1 MESIITKNYSFKEK
15 QLTLFSKKKNI
26 DTIDSYHTKFPEMS
40 KCRISS
46 NKNTKNGQ
54 NKEHD
59 NKTLQ
64 ISSISRSLKN
74 VALSS
79 KLYGNYVDFYSNL
92 SQGHSLTT
100 SPTNKCFLFKKK
112 NYLSIKVQPFNF
124 WNKEKTPF
132 NTDINNSLFLSF
144 LNETKS
150 KIKFLPRKPHRFI
163 NYKNELKL
171 DKYKTND
178 TNDSFDVKE
187 EFGELW
193 EKNLFESRLLR
204 KLGLKNID
212 MENCFEEKQNN
223 LNFLYE
229 YLKKEDELKDFFNEN
244 NFHRNI
250 SFNERTAIKKENMEF
265 NLDIYS
271 VCFKFFSLDDN
282 NTINKK
288 SQKLYFP
295 FTLMPLFYLLD
306 FTSFKV
312 LLSEII
318 IFNKTKSCFEY
329 IKENLLINIL
339 IKYINYISNS
349 LKNKNGYI
357 NNITYNKKETVYPL
371 IFDWIVTASSLNED
385 DEENTNIKSNSRNN
399 YRCFKL
405 KIVLPKIKF
414 VVDNLNIKINKLL
427 NKHIISNLLKNK
439 FKKWELYI
447 FFDLFTTKRFKIIT
461 NLIMLN
467 KYYEIG
473 LKKIK
478 LNKNYKV
485 QNKDYEF
492 FLTYIE
498 DNYSQYYTF
507 IPFIILIVFGK
518 KNKKFQKIN
527 LNMKESINLVKF
539 GKKWGMIN
547 TLFKCMFFDKTKD
560 KIFFKFELLED
571 NDNELYK
578 AITERNNQNNN
589 YLKTENLNDKI
600 NSNDIN
606 DIINEKEKNKIP
618 IKYKDKMY
626 EILLLDFTL
635 QKIIITPKDSENKY
649 YTIPQ
654 NILNGIFTKKD
665 VNKIFNTSY
674 TDISLVA
681 KYIGENCNL
690 ILTAKESD
698 NIAAEK
704 KMIEEADIENE
715 KSANEMNN
723 SEESE
728 NQENKI
734 SIEQNSLNVLQNFEI
749 IQRNNTAKI
758 EVKKEIKKEI
768 KIESGKSIKNYE
780 KKYSSKYVFPK
791 GLYLGRSEKKR
802 VSIANKN
809 ELNQNRLENMN
820 RYFIKRR
827 TVNLKN
833 YN

>member
-1 MESIITKNYSFKEK
+1 MKSKIIKQFSLKKNPYLLFSNEKNLHTLRNSFFNIPKSSTYRNTYNKNDRKLTTYNRPNSALLPVSKSLKSITLSSQIYSNYIGYYSNLTQIHSFKNPRFDQYPLRKNKDFLAIKFRPSTARE
-15 QLTLFSKKKNI
+15 SNNKKL
-26 DTIDSYHTKFPEMS
+26 SLL
-40 KCRISS
+40 
-46 NKNTKNGQ
+46 
-54 NKEHD
+54 D
-59 NKTLQ
+59 NKTNSEIKNNIKEDKTAKKPVEKKLLNFKYNV
-64 ISSISRSLKN
+64 IKSRN
-74 VALSS
+74 D
-79 KLYGNYVDFYSNL
+79 KL
-92 SQGHSLTT
+92 
-100 SPTNKCFLFKKK
+100 
-112 NYLSIKVQPFNF
+112 
-124 WNKEKTPF
+124 
-132 NTDINNSLFLSF
+132 NTYNS
-144 LNETKS
+144 
-150 KIKFLPRKPHRFI
+150 
-163 NYKNELKL
+163 
-171 DKYKTND
+171 YKTGKD
-178 TNDSFDVKE
+178 
-187 EFGELW
+187 FGELCDI
-193 EKNLFESRLLR
+193 NLFESKFL
-204 KLGLKNID
+204 KQIGLKKVD
-212 MENCFEEKQNN
+212 MNNLFEEKQK
-223 LNFLYE
+223 NFNFFFE
-229 YLKKEDELKDFFNEN
+229 YIQRFDHLKNIFKEDNY
-244 NFHRNI
+244 HRNTKF
-250 SFNERTAIKKENMEF
+250 SGKTSIKKENMEF
-265 NLDIYS
+265 KLDIYS
-271 VCFKFFSLDDN
+271 LCFKFFSLGN
-282 NTINKK
+282 NKEK
-288 SQKLYFP
+288 ESQRLYFP
-295 FTLMPLFYLLD
+295 FILMPLFYLLD

-492 FLTYIE
+492 FLTHIE
-498 DNYSQYYTF
+498 DNYSKYYTF

-698 NIAAEK
+698 NIAEEK

>member
-1 MESIITKNYSFKEK
+1 MKSKIIKQFSLRKNPYLLFSNEKNLHTLRNSFFNIPKSSTYRNTYNKNDRKLTTYNRPNSALLPVSKSLKSITLSSQIYSNYIGYYSNLTQIHSFKNPRFDQYPLRK
-15 QLTLFSKKKNI
+15 NKDFLAIKFRPSTARGSNNKKL
-26 DTIDSYHTKFPEMS
+26 SLL
-40 KCRISS
+40 
-46 NKNTKNGQ
+46 
-54 NKEHD
+54 D
-59 NKTLQ
+59 NKTNSEIKNNIKEDKTAKKPVEKKLLNFKYNV
-64 ISSISRSLKN
+64 IKSRN
-74 VALSS
+74 D
-79 KLYGNYVDFYSNL
+79 KL
-92 SQGHSLTT
+92 
-100 SPTNKCFLFKKK
+100 
-112 NYLSIKVQPFNF
+112 
-124 WNKEKTPF
+124 
-132 NTDINNSLFLSF
+132 NTYNS
-144 LNETKS
+144 
-150 KIKFLPRKPHRFI
+150 
-163 NYKNELKL
+163 
-171 DKYKTND
+171 YKTGKD
-178 TNDSFDVKE
+178 
-187 EFGELW
+187 FGELCDI
-193 EKNLFESRLLR
+193 NLFESKFL
-204 KLGLKNID
+204 KQIGLKKVD
-212 MENCFEEKQNN
+212 MNNLFEEKQK
-223 LNFLYE
+223 NFNFFFE
-229 YLKKEDELKDFFNEN
+229 YIQRFDHFKNIFKEGNY
-244 NFHRNI
+244 HRNTKF
-250 SFNERTAIKKENMEF
+250 SGKTSIKKENMEF
-265 NLDIYS
+265 KLDIYS
-271 VCFKFFSLDDN
+271 LCLKFFSLGN
-282 NTINKK
+282 NKEK
-288 SQKLYFP
+288 ESQRLYFP
-295 FTLMPLFYLLD
+295 FILMPLFYLLD

-414 VVDNLNIKINKLL
+414 VVDNLNIKINKFL

-492 FLTYIE
+492 FLTHIE
-498 DNYSQYYTF
+498 DNYSKYYTF

-698 NIAAEK
+698 NIAEEK

-758 EVKKEIKKEI
+758 EVKKEI

>member
-1 MESIITKNYSFKEK
+1 MKSKIIKQFSLKKNPYLLFLNEKNLHTLRNSFFNIPKSSTYRNTYNKNDRKLTTYNRPNSALLPVSKSLKSITLSSQIYSNYIGYYSNLTQIHSFKNPRFDQYPLRKNKDFLAIKFRPSTARE
-15 QLTLFSKKKNI
+15 SNNKKL
-26 DTIDSYHTKFPEMS
+26 SLL
-40 KCRISS
+40 
-46 NKNTKNGQ
+46 
-54 NKEHD
+54 D
-59 NKTLQ
+59 NKTNSEIKNNIKEDKTAKKPVEKKLLNFKYNV
-64 ISSISRSLKN
+64 IKSRN
-74 VALSS
+74 D
-79 KLYGNYVDFYSNL
+79 KL
-92 SQGHSLTT
+92 
-100 SPTNKCFLFKKK
+100 
-112 NYLSIKVQPFNF
+112 
-124 WNKEKTPF
+124 
-132 NTDINNSLFLSF
+132 NTYNS
-144 LNETKS
+144 
-150 KIKFLPRKPHRFI
+150 
-163 NYKNELKL
+163 
-171 DKYKTND
+171 YKTGKD
-178 TNDSFDVKE
+178 
-187 EFGELW
+187 FGELCDI
-193 EKNLFESRLLR
+193 NLFESKFL
-204 KLGLKNID
+204 KQIGLKKVD
-212 MENCFEEKQNN
+212 MNNLFEEKQK
-223 LNFLYE
+223 NFNFFFE
-229 YLKKEDELKDFFNEN
+229 YIQRFDHLKNIFKEDNY
-244 NFHRNI
+244 HRNTKF
-250 SFNERTAIKKENMEF
+250 SGKTSIKKENMEF
-265 NLDIYS
+265 KLDIYS
-271 VCFKFFSLDDN
+271 LCLKFFSLGN
-282 NTINKK
+282 NKEK
-288 SQKLYFP
+288 ESQRLYFP
-295 FTLMPLFYLLD
+295 FILMPLFYLLD

-492 FLTYIE
+492 FLTHIE
-498 DNYSQYYTF
+498 DNYSKYYTF

>member
-1 MESIITKNYSFKEK
+1 MKSKIIKQFSLRKNPYLLFSNEKNLHTLRNSFFNIPKSSTYRNTYNKNDRKLTTYNRPNSALLPVSKSLKSITLSSQIYSNYIGYYSNLTQIHSFKNPRFDQYPLRKNKDFLAIKFRPSTARE
-15 QLTLFSKKKNI
+15 SNNKKL
-26 DTIDSYHTKFPEMS
+26 SLL
-40 KCRISS
+40 
-46 NKNTKNGQ
+46 
-54 NKEHD
+54 D
-59 NKTLQ
+59 NKTNSEIKNNIKEDKTAKKPVEKKLLNFKYNV
-64 ISSISRSLKN
+64 IKSRN
-74 VALSS
+74 D
-79 KLYGNYVDFYSNL
+79 KL
-92 SQGHSLTT
+92 
-100 SPTNKCFLFKKK
+100 
-112 NYLSIKVQPFNF
+112 
-124 WNKEKTPF
+124 
-132 NTDINNSLFLSF
+132 NTYNS
-144 LNETKS
+144 
-150 KIKFLPRKPHRFI
+150 
-163 NYKNELKL
+163 
-171 DKYKTND
+171 YKTGKD
-178 TNDSFDVKE
+178 
-187 EFGELW
+187 FGELCDI
-193 EKNLFESRLLR
+193 NLFESKFL
-204 KLGLKNID
+204 KQIGLKKVD
-212 MENCFEEKQNN
+212 MNNLFEEKQK
-223 LNFLYE
+223 NFNFFFE
-229 YLKKEDELKDFFNEN
+229 YIQRFDHLKNIFKEDNY
-244 NFHRNI
+244 HRNTKF
-250 SFNERTAIKKENMEF
+250 SGKTSIKKENMEF
-265 NLDIYS
+265 KLDIYS
-271 VCFKFFSLDDN
+271 LCLKFFSLGN
-282 NTINKK
+282 NKEK
-288 SQKLYFP
+288 ESQRLYFP
-295 FTLMPLFYLLD
+295 FILMPLFYLLD

-414 VVDNLNIKINKLL
+414 VVDNLNIKINKFL
-427 NKHIISNLLKNK
+427 NKHIIANLLKNK

-492 FLTYIE
+492 FLTHIE
-498 DNYSQYYTF
+498 DNYSKYYTF

-606 DIINEKEKNKIP
+606 VIINEKEKNKIP

>member
-1 MESIITKNYSFKEK
+1 MKSKIIKQFSLKKNPYLLFSNEKNLHTLRNSFFNIPKSSTYRNTYNKNDRKLTTYNRPNSALLPVSKSLKSITLSSQIYSNYIGYYSNLTQIHSFKNPRFDQYPLRKNKDFLAIKFRPSTARE
-15 QLTLFSKKKNI
+15 SNNKKL
-26 DTIDSYHTKFPEMS
+26 SLL
-40 KCRISS
+40 
-46 NKNTKNGQ
+46 
-54 NKEHD
+54 D
-59 NKTLQ
+59 NKTNSEIKNNIKEDKTTKKPVEKKLLNFKYNV
-64 ISSISRSLKN
+64 IKSRN
-74 VALSS
+74 D
-79 KLYGNYVDFYSNL
+79 KL
-92 SQGHSLTT
+92 
-100 SPTNKCFLFKKK
+100 
-112 NYLSIKVQPFNF
+112 
-124 WNKEKTPF
+124 
-132 NTDINNSLFLSF
+132 NTYNS
-144 LNETKS
+144 
-150 KIKFLPRKPHRFI
+150 
-163 NYKNELKL
+163 
-171 DKYKTND
+171 YKTGKD
-178 TNDSFDVKE
+178 
-187 EFGELW
+187 FGELCDI
-193 EKNLFESRLLR
+193 NLFESKFL
-204 KLGLKNID
+204 KQIGLKKVD
-212 MENCFEEKQNN
+212 MNNLFEEKQK
-223 LNFLYE
+223 NFNFFFE
-229 YLKKEDELKDFFNEN
+229 YIQRFDHLKNIFKEDNY
-244 NFHRNI
+244 HRNTKF
-250 SFNERTAIKKENMEF
+250 SGKTSIKKENMEF
-265 NLDIYS
+265 KLDIYS
-271 VCFKFFSLDDN
+271 LCLKFFSLGN
-282 NTINKK
+282 NKEK
-288 SQKLYFP
+288 ESQRLYFP
-295 FTLMPLFYLLD
+295 FILMPLFYLLD

-492 FLTYIE
+492 FLTHIE
-498 DNYSQYYTF
+498 DNYSKYYTF

-606 DIINEKEKNKIP
+606 VIINEKEKNKIP

-698 NIAAEK
+698 NIAEEK

-758 EVKKEIKKEI
+758 EVKKEI

>member
-1 MESIITKNYSFKEK
+1 MKSKIIKQFSLKKNPYLLFSNEKNLHTLRNSFFNIPKSSTYRNTYNKNDHKLTTYNRPNSALLPVSKSLKSITLSSQIYSNYIGYYSNLTQIHSFKNPRFDQYPLRKNKDFLAIKFRPSTARE
-15 QLTLFSKKKNI
+15 SNNKKL
-26 DTIDSYHTKFPEMS
+26 SLL
-40 KCRISS
+40 
-46 NKNTKNGQ
+46 
-54 NKEHD
+54 D
-59 NKTLQ
+59 NKTNSEIKNNIKEDKTAKKPVEKKLLNFKYNV
-64 ISSISRSLKN
+64 IKSRN
-74 VALSS
+74 D
-79 KLYGNYVDFYSNL
+79 KL
-92 SQGHSLTT
+92 
-100 SPTNKCFLFKKK
+100 
-112 NYLSIKVQPFNF
+112 
-124 WNKEKTPF
+124 
-132 NTDINNSLFLSF
+132 NTYNS
-144 LNETKS
+144 
-150 KIKFLPRKPHRFI
+150 
-163 NYKNELKL
+163 
-171 DKYKTND
+171 YKTGKD
-178 TNDSFDVKE
+178 
-187 EFGELW
+187 FGELCDI
-193 EKNLFESRLLR
+193 NLFESKFL
-204 KLGLKNID
+204 KQIGLKKVD
-212 MENCFEEKQNN
+212 MNNLFEEKQK
-223 LNFLYE
+223 NFNFFFE
-229 YLKKEDELKDFFNEN
+229 YIQRFDHLKNIFKEDNY
-244 NFHRNI
+244 HRNTKF
-250 SFNERTAIKKENMEF
+250 SGKTSIKKENMEF
-265 NLDIYS
+265 KLDIYS
-271 VCFKFFSLDDN
+271 LCFKFFSLGN
-282 NTINKK
+282 NKEK
-288 SQKLYFP
+288 ESQRLYFP
-295 FTLMPLFYLLD
+295 FILMPLFYLLD

-414 VVDNLNIKINKLL
+414 VVDNLNIKINKFL

-492 FLTYIE
+492 FLTHIE
-498 DNYSQYYTF
+498 DNYSKYYTF

-698 NIAAEK
+698 NIAEEK

-758 EVKKEIKKEI
+758 EVKKEI

>member
-1 MESIITKNYSFKEK
+1 MKSKIIKQFSLKKNPYLLFSNEKNLHTLRNSFFNIPKSSTYRNTYNKNDRKLTTYNRPNSALLPVSKSLKSITLSSQIYSNYIGYYSNLTQIHSFKNPRFDQYPLRKNKDFLAIKFRPSTARE
-15 QLTLFSKKKNI
+15 SNNKKL
-26 DTIDSYHTKFPEMS
+26 SLL
-40 KCRISS
+40 
-46 NKNTKNGQ
+46 
-54 NKEHD
+54 D
-59 NKTLQ
+59 NKTNSEIKNNIKEDKTAKKPVEKKLLNFKYNV
-64 ISSISRSLKN
+64 IKSRN
-74 VALSS
+74 D
-79 KLYGNYVDFYSNL
+79 KL
-92 SQGHSLTT
+92 
-100 SPTNKCFLFKKK
+100 
-112 NYLSIKVQPFNF
+112 
-124 WNKEKTPF
+124 
-132 NTDINNSLFLSF
+132 NTYNS
-144 LNETKS
+144 
-150 KIKFLPRKPHRFI
+150 
-163 NYKNELKL
+163 
-171 DKYKTND
+171 YKTGKD
-178 TNDSFDVKE
+178 
-187 EFGELW
+187 FGELCDI
-193 EKNLFESRLLR
+193 NLFESKFL
-204 KLGLKNID
+204 KQIGLKKVD
-212 MENCFEEKQNN
+212 MNNLFEEKQK
-223 LNFLYE
+223 NFNFFFE
-229 YLKKEDELKDFFNEN
+229 YIQRFDHLKNIFKEDNY
-244 NFHRNI
+244 HRNTKF
-250 SFNERTAIKKENMEF
+250 SGKTSIKKENMEF
-265 NLDIYS
+265 KLDIYS
-271 VCFKFFSLDDN
+271 LCLKFFSLGN
-282 NTINKK
+282 NKEK
-288 SQKLYFP
+288 ESQRLYFP
-295 FTLMPLFYLLD
+295 FILMPLFYLLD

-427 NKHIISNLLKNK
+427 NKHIIANLLKNK

-492 FLTYIE
+492 FLTHIE
-498 DNYSQYYTF
+498 DNYSKYYTF

-698 NIAAEK
+698 NIAEEK

>member
-1 MESIITKNYSFKEK
+1 MKSKIIKQFSLKKNPYLLFSNEKNLHTLRNSFFNIPKSSTYRNTYNKNDRKLTTYNRPNSALLPVSKSLKSITLSSQIYSNYIGYYSNLTQIHSFKNPRFDQYPLRKNKDFLAIKFRPSTARE
-15 QLTLFSKKKNI
+15 SNNKKL
-26 DTIDSYHTKFPEMS
+26 SLL
-40 KCRISS
+40 
-46 NKNTKNGQ
+46 
-54 NKEHD
+54 D
-59 NKTLQ
+59 NKTNSEIKNNIKEDKTAKKPVEKKLLNFKYNV
-64 ISSISRSLKN
+64 IKSRN
-74 VALSS
+74 D
-79 KLYGNYVDFYSNL
+79 KL
-92 SQGHSLTT
+92 
-100 SPTNKCFLFKKK
+100 
-112 NYLSIKVQPFNF
+112 
-124 WNKEKTPF
+124 
-132 NTDINNSLFLSF
+132 NTYNS
-144 LNETKS
+144 
-150 KIKFLPRKPHRFI
+150 
-163 NYKNELKL
+163 
-171 DKYKTND
+171 YKTGKD
-178 TNDSFDVKE
+178 
-187 EFGELW
+187 FGELCDI
-193 EKNLFESRLLR
+193 NLFESKFL
-204 KLGLKNID
+204 KQIGLKKVD
-212 MENCFEEKQNN
+212 MNNLFEEKQK
-223 LNFLYE
+223 NFNFFFE
-229 YLKKEDELKDFFNEN
+229 YIQRFDHLKNIFKEDNY
-244 NFHRNI
+244 HRNTKF
-250 SFNERTAIKKENMEF
+250 SGKTSIKKENMEF
-265 NLDIYS
+265 KLDIYS
-271 VCFKFFSLDDN
+271 LCFKFFSLGN
-282 NTINKK
+282 NKEK
-288 SQKLYFP
+288 ESQRLYFP
-295 FTLMPLFYLLD
+295 FILMPLFYLLD

-318 IFNKTKSCFEY
+318 IFNKSKSCFEY

-399 YRCFKL
+399 YRCYKL

-414 VVDNLNIKINKLL
+414 VVDNLNIKINKFL

-492 FLTYIE
+492 FLTHIE
-498 DNYSQYYTF
+498 DNYSKYYTF

-606 DIINEKEKNKIP
+606 VIINEKEKNKIP

-734 SIEQNSLNVLQNFEI
+734 SIEQNSLKVLQNFEI

>member
-1 MESIITKNYSFKEK
+1 MKSKIIKQFSLKKNPYLLFSNEKNLHTLRNSFFNIPKSSTYRNTYNKNDRKLTTYNRPNSALLPVSKSLKSITLSSQIYSNYIGYYSNLTQIHSFKNPRFDQYPLRKNKDFLAIKFRPSTARE
-15 QLTLFSKKKNI
+15 SNNKKL
-26 DTIDSYHTKFPEMS
+26 SLL
-40 KCRISS
+40 
-46 NKNTKNGQ
+46 
-54 NKEHD
+54 D
-59 NKTLQ
+59 NKTNSEIKNNIKEDKTAKKPVEKKLLNFKYNV
-64 ISSISRSLKN
+64 IKSRN
-74 VALSS
+74 D
-79 KLYGNYVDFYSNL
+79 KL
-92 SQGHSLTT
+92 
-100 SPTNKCFLFKKK
+100 
-112 NYLSIKVQPFNF
+112 
-124 WNKEKTPF
+124 
-132 NTDINNSLFLSF
+132 NTYNS
-144 LNETKS
+144 
-150 KIKFLPRKPHRFI
+150 
-163 NYKNELKL
+163 
-171 DKYKTND
+171 YKTGKD
-178 TNDSFDVKE
+178 
-187 EFGELW
+187 FGELCDI
-193 EKNLFESRLLR
+193 NLFESKFL
-204 KLGLKNID
+204 KQIGLKKVD
-212 MENCFEEKQNN
+212 MNNLFEEKQK
-223 LNFLYE
+223 NFNFFFE
-229 YLKKEDELKDFFNEN
+229 YIQRFDHLKNIFKEDNY
-244 NFHRNI
+244 HRNTKF
-250 SFNERTAIKKENMEF
+250 SGKTSIKKENMEF
-265 NLDIYS
+265 KLDIYS
-271 VCFKFFSLDDN
+271 LCLKFFSLGN
-282 NTINKK
+282 NKEK
-288 SQKLYFP
+288 ESQRLYFP
-295 FTLMPLFYLLD
+295 FILMPLFYLLD

-414 VVDNLNIKINKLL
+414 VVDNLNIKINKFL

-492 FLTYIE
+492 FLTRIE
-498 DNYSQYYTF
+498 DNYSKYYTF

>member
-1 MESIITKNYSFKEK
+1 MKSKIIKQFSLKKNPYLLFSNEKNLHTLRNSFFNIPKSSTYRNTYNKNDRKLTTYNRPNSALLPVSKSLKSITLSSQIYSNYIGYYSNLTQIHSFKNPRFDQYPLRKNKDFLAIKFRPSTARE
-15 QLTLFSKKKNI
+15 SNNKKL
-26 DTIDSYHTKFPEMS
+26 SLL
-40 KCRISS
+40 
-46 NKNTKNGQ
+46 
-54 NKEHD
+54 D
-59 NKTLQ
+59 NKTNSEIKNNIKEDKTAKKPVEKKPLNFKYNV
-64 ISSISRSLKN
+64 IKSRNARLKT
-74 VALSS
+74 
-79 KLYGNYVDFYSNL
+79 Y
-92 SQGHSLTT
+92 
-100 SPTNKCFLFKKK
+100 
-112 NYLSIKVQPFNF
+112 
-124 WNKEKTPF
+124 
-132 NTDINNSLFLSF
+132 NS
-144 LNETKS
+144 
-150 KIKFLPRKPHRFI
+150 
-163 NYKNELKL
+163 
-171 DKYKTND
+171 YKTGKD
-178 TNDSFDVKE
+178 
-187 EFGELW
+187 FGELCDI
-193 EKNLFESRLLR
+193 NLFESKFL
-204 KLGLKNID
+204 KKIGLKKVD
-212 MENCFEEKQNN
+212 MNNLFEEKQK
-223 LNFLYE
+223 NFNFFFE
-229 YLKKEDELKDFFNEN
+229 YIQRFDHLKNIFKEDNY
-244 NFHRNI
+244 HRNTKF
-250 SFNERTAIKKENMEF
+250 SGKTSIKKENMEF
-265 NLDIYS
+265 KLDIYS
-271 VCFKFFSLDDN
+271 LCLKFFSLGN
-282 NTINKK
+282 NKEK
-288 SQKLYFP
+288 ESQRLYFP
-295 FTLMPLFYLLD
+295 FILMPLFYLLD

-414 VVDNLNIKINKLL
+414 VVDNLNIKINKFL

-492 FLTYIE
+492 FLTHIE
-498 DNYSQYYTF
+498 DNYSKYYTF

-698 NIAAEK
+698 NIAEEK

>member
-1 MESIITKNYSFKEK
+1 
-15 QLTLFSKKKNI
+15 
-26 DTIDSYHTKFPEMS
+26 
-40 KCRISS
+40 
-46 NKNTKNGQ
+46 
-54 NKEHD
+54 
-59 NKTLQ
+59 
-64 ISSISRSLKN
+64 
-74 VALSS
+74 
-79 KLYGNYVDFYSNL
+79 
-92 SQGHSLTT
+92 
-100 SPTNKCFLFKKK
+100 
-112 NYLSIKVQPFNF
+112 
-124 WNKEKTPF
+124 
-132 NTDINNSLFLSF
+132 
-144 LNETKS
+144 
-150 KIKFLPRKPHRFI
+150 
-163 NYKNELKL
+163 
-171 DKYKTND
+171 
-178 TNDSFDVKE
+178 
-187 EFGELW
+187 
-193 EKNLFESRLLR
+193 
-204 KLGLKNID
+204 
-212 MENCFEEKQNN
+212 
-223 LNFLYE
+223 
-229 YLKKEDELKDFFNEN
+229 
-244 NFHRNI
+244 
-250 SFNERTAIKKENMEF
+250 
-265 NLDIYS
+265 
-271 VCFKFFSLDDN
+271 
-282 NTINKK
+282 
-288 SQKLYFP
+288 
-295 FTLMPLFYLLD
+295 
-306 FTSFKV
+306 
-312 LLSEII
+312 
-318 IFNKTKSCFEY
+318 
-329 IKENLLINIL
+329 
-339 IKYINYISNS
+339 
-349 LKNKNGYI
+349 
-357 NNITYNKKETVYPL
+357 
-371 IFDWIVTASSLNED
+371 
-385 DEENTNIKSNSRNN
+385 
-399 YRCFKL
+399 
-405 KIVLPKIKF
+405 
-414 VVDNLNIKINKLL
+414 
-427 NKHIISNLLKNK
+427 
-439 FKKWELYI
+439 
-447 FFDLFTTKRFKIIT
+447 
-461 NLIMLN
+461 MLN

-498 DNYSQYYTF
+498 DNYSKYYTF

-698 NIAAEK
+698 NIAEEK

-734 SIEQNSLNVLQNFEI
+734 SIEQNSLKVLQNFEI

>member
-1 MESIITKNYSFKEK
+1 MKSKIIKQFSLKKNPYLLFSNEKNLHTLRNSFFNIPKSSTYRNTYNKNDRKLTTYNRPNSALLSVSKSLKSITLSSQIYSNYIGYYSNLTQIHSFKNPRFDQYPLRKNKDFLAIKFRPSTARE
-15 QLTLFSKKKNI
+15 SNNKKL
-26 DTIDSYHTKFPEMS
+26 SLL
-40 KCRISS
+40 
-46 NKNTKNGQ
+46 
-54 NKEHD
+54 D
-59 NKTLQ
+59 NKTNSEIKNNIKEDKTAKKPVEKKLLNFKYNV
-64 ISSISRSLKN
+64 IKSRNDRL
-74 VALSS
+74 
-79 KLYGNYVDFYSNL
+79 
-92 SQGHSLTT
+92 
-100 SPTNKCFLFKKK
+100 
-112 NYLSIKVQPFNF
+112 
-124 WNKEKTPF
+124 
-132 NTDINNSLFLSF
+132 NTYNS
-144 LNETKS
+144 
-150 KIKFLPRKPHRFI
+150 
-163 NYKNELKL
+163 
-171 DKYKTND
+171 YKTGKD
-178 TNDSFDVKE
+178 
-187 EFGELW
+187 FGELCDI
-193 EKNLFESRLLR
+193 NLFESKFL
-204 KLGLKNID
+204 KKIGLKKVD
-212 MENCFEEKQNN
+212 MNNLFEEKQK
-223 LNFLYE
+223 NFNFFFEYIQRFE
-229 YLKKEDELKDFFNEN
+229 YLKNIFKEDNY
-244 NFHRNI
+244 HRNTKF
-250 SFNERTAIKKENMEF
+250 SGKTSIKKENMEF
-265 NLDIYS
+265 KLDIYS
-271 VCFKFFSLDDN
+271 LCLKFFSLGN
-282 NTINKK
+282 NKEK
-288 SQKLYFP
+288 ESQRLYFR
-295 FTLMPLFYLLD
+295 FILMPLFYLLD

-385 DEENTNIKSNSRNN
+385 EEENTNIKSNSRDN

-414 VVDNLNIKINKLL
+414 VVDNLNIKINKFL

-492 FLTYIE
+492 FLTHIE
-498 DNYSQYYTF
+498 DNYSKYYTF

-635 QKIIITPKDSENKY
+635 QKIIITPKDSESKY

-698 NIAAEK
+698 NIAEEK

>member
-1 MESIITKNYSFKEK
+1 MKSKIIKQFSLRKNPYLLFSNEKNLHTLRNSFFNIPKSSTYRNTYNKNDRKLTTYNRPNSALLPVSKSLKSITLSSQIYSNYIGYYSNLTQIHSFKNPRFDQYPLRKNKDFLAIKFRPSTARE
-15 QLTLFSKKKNI
+15 SNNKKL
-26 DTIDSYHTKFPEMS
+26 SLL
-40 KCRISS
+40 
-46 NKNTKNGQ
+46 
-54 NKEHD
+54 D
-59 NKTLQ
+59 NKTNSEIKNNIKEDKTAKKPVEKKLLNFKYNV
-64 ISSISRSLKN
+64 IKSRNDRLKT
-74 VALSS
+74 
-79 KLYGNYVDFYSNL
+79 Y
-92 SQGHSLTT
+92 
-100 SPTNKCFLFKKK
+100 
-112 NYLSIKVQPFNF
+112 
-124 WNKEKTPF
+124 
-132 NTDINNSLFLSF
+132 NS
-144 LNETKS
+144 
-150 KIKFLPRKPHRFI
+150 
-163 NYKNELKL
+163 
-171 DKYKTND
+171 YKTGKD
-178 TNDSFDVKE
+178 
-187 EFGELW
+187 FGELCDI
-193 EKNLFESRLLR
+193 NLFESKFL
-204 KLGLKNID
+204 KQIGLKKVD
-212 MENCFEEKQNN
+212 MNNLFEEKQK
-223 LNFLYE
+223 NFNFFFE
-229 YLKKEDELKDFFNEN
+229 YIQRFDHLKNIFKEDNY
-244 NFHRNI
+244 HRNTKF
-250 SFNERTAIKKENMEF
+250 SGRTSIKKENMEF
-265 NLDIYS
+265 KLDIYS
-271 VCFKFFSLDDN
+271 LCLKFFSLGN
-282 NTINKK
+282 NKEK
-288 SQKLYFP
+288 ESQRLYFP
-295 FTLMPLFYLLD
+295 FILMPLFYLLD

-414 VVDNLNIKINKLL
+414 VVDNLNIKINKFL
-427 NKHIISNLLKNK
+427 NKHIIANLLKNK

-447 FFDLFTTKRFKIIT
+447 FFDLFTTKRFKLIT

-492 FLTYIE
+492 FLTYIV

-698 NIAAEK
+698 NIAEEK

-758 EVKKEIKKEI
+758 EVKKEI

>member
-1 MESIITKNYSFKEK
+1 MKSKIIKQFSLKKNPYLLFSNEKNLHTLRNSFFNIPKSSTYRNTYNKNDRKLTTYNRPNSALLPVSKSLKSITLSSQIYSNYIGYYSNLTQIHSFKNPRFDQYPLRKNKDFLAIKFRPSTARE
-15 QLTLFSKKKNI
+15 SNNKKL
-26 DTIDSYHTKFPEMS
+26 SLL
-40 KCRISS
+40 
-46 NKNTKNGQ
+46 
-54 NKEHD
+54 D
-59 NKTLQ
+59 NKTNSEIKNNIKEDKTAKKPVEKKLLNFKYNV
-64 ISSISRSLKN
+64 IKSRNERLKT
-74 VALSS
+74 
-79 KLYGNYVDFYSNL
+79 Y
-92 SQGHSLTT
+92 
-100 SPTNKCFLFKKK
+100 
-112 NYLSIKVQPFNF
+112 
-124 WNKEKTPF
+124 
-132 NTDINNSLFLSF
+132 NS
-144 LNETKS
+144 
-150 KIKFLPRKPHRFI
+150 
-163 NYKNELKL
+163 
-171 DKYKTND
+171 YKTGKD
-178 TNDSFDVKE
+178 
-187 EFGELW
+187 FGELCDI
-193 EKNLFESRLLR
+193 NLFESKFL
-204 KLGLKNID
+204 KQIGLKKVD
-212 MENCFEEKQNN
+212 MNNLFEEKQK
-223 LNFLYE
+223 NFNFFFE
-229 YLKKEDELKDFFNEN
+229 YIQRIEHLKNIFKEDNY
-244 NFHRNI
+244 HRNTKF
-250 SFNERTAIKKENMEF
+250 SGRTSIKKENMEF
-265 NLDIYS
+265 KLDIYS
-271 VCFKFFSLDDN
+271 LCFKFFSLGN
-282 NTINKK
+282 NKEK
-288 SQKLYFP
+288 ESQRLYFP
-295 FTLMPLFYLLD
+295 FILMPLFYLLD

-385 DEENTNIKSNSRNN
+385 GEENTNIKSNCRNN

-414 VVDNLNIKINKLL
+414 VVDNLNIKINKFL

-492 FLTYIE
+492 FLTSIE
-498 DNYSQYYTF
+498 DNYSKYYTF

-698 NIAAEK
+698 NIAEEK

-758 EVKKEIKKEI
+758 EVKKEI

>member
-1 MESIITKNYSFKEK
+1 
-15 QLTLFSKKKNI
+15 
-26 DTIDSYHTKFPEMS
+26 
-40 KCRISS
+40 
-46 NKNTKNGQ
+46 
-54 NKEHD
+54 
-59 NKTLQ
+59 
-64 ISSISRSLKN
+64 
-74 VALSS
+74 V
-79 KLYGNYVDFYSNL
+79 
-92 SQGHSLTT
+92 
-100 SPTNKCFLFKKK
+100 
-112 NYLSIKVQPFNF
+112 
-124 WNKEKTPF
+124 
-132 NTDINNSLFLSF
+132 
-144 LNETKS
+144 
-150 KIKFLPRKPHRFI
+150 
-163 NYKNELKL
+163 
-171 DKYKTND
+171 
-178 TNDSFDVKE
+178 
-187 EFGELW
+187 
-193 EKNLFESRLLR
+193 
-204 KLGLKNID
+204 
-212 MENCFEEKQNN
+212 
-223 LNFLYE
+223 
-229 YLKKEDELKDFFNEN
+229 
-244 NFHRNI
+244 
-250 SFNERTAIKKENMEF
+250 
-265 NLDIYS
+265 
-271 VCFKFFSLDDN
+271 
-282 NTINKK
+282 
-288 SQKLYFP
+288 
-295 FTLMPLFYLLD
+295 
-306 FTSFKV
+306 
-312 LLSEII
+312 
-318 IFNKTKSCFEY
+318 
-329 IKENLLINIL
+329 
-339 IKYINYISNS
+339 
-349 LKNKNGYI
+349 
-357 NNITYNKKETVYPL
+357 
-371 IFDWIVTASSLNED
+371 
-385 DEENTNIKSNSRNN
+385 
-399 YRCFKL
+399 
-405 KIVLPKIKF
+405 
-414 VVDNLNIKINKLL
+414 
-427 NKHIISNLLKNK
+427 
-439 FKKWELYI
+439 
-447 FFDLFTTKRFKIIT
+447 
-461 NLIMLN
+461 
-467 KYYEIG
+467 
-473 LKKIK
+473 
-478 LNKNYKV
+478 
-485 QNKDYEF
+485 
-492 FLTYIE
+492 
-498 DNYSQYYTF
+498 
-507 IPFIILIVFGK
+507 LIVFGK
-518 KNKKFQKIN
+518 KEKKFQKIN
-527 LNMKESINLVKF
+527 LNMKESLNLVKF
-539 GKKWGMIN
+539 GQKWGMIN

-665 VNKIFNTSY
+665 VNKIFNASY

-758 EVKKEIKKEI
+758 EVKKEIK
-768 KIESGKSIKNYE
+768 IESGKSIKNYE

>member
-1 MESIITKNYSFKEK
+1 MKSKIIKQFSLKKNPYLLFSNEKNLHTLRNSFFNIPKSSTYRNTYNKNDRKLTTYNRPNSALLPVSKSLKSITLSSQIYSNYIGYYSNLTQIHSFKNPRFDQYPLRKNKDFLAIKFRPSTARE
-15 QLTLFSKKKNI
+15 SNNKKL
-26 DTIDSYHTKFPEMS
+26 SLL
-40 KCRISS
+40 
-46 NKNTKNGQ
+46 
-54 NKEHD
+54 D
-59 NKTLQ
+59 NKTNSEIKNNIKEDKTAKKPVEKKLLNFKYNV
-64 ISSISRSLKN
+64 IKSRNDRLKT
-74 VALSS
+74 
-79 KLYGNYVDFYSNL
+79 Y
-92 SQGHSLTT
+92 
-100 SPTNKCFLFKKK
+100 
-112 NYLSIKVQPFNF
+112 
-124 WNKEKTPF
+124 
-132 NTDINNSLFLSF
+132 NS
-144 LNETKS
+144 
-150 KIKFLPRKPHRFI
+150 
-163 NYKNELKL
+163 
-171 DKYKTND
+171 YKTGKD
-178 TNDSFDVKE
+178 
-187 EFGELW
+187 FGELCDI
-193 EKNLFESRLLR
+193 NLFESKFL
-204 KLGLKNID
+204 KKIGLKKVD
-212 MENCFEEKQNN
+212 MNNLFEEKQK
-223 LNFLYE
+223 NFNFFFE
-229 YLKKEDELKDFFNEN
+229 YIQRFDHLKNIFKEDNY
-244 NFHRNI
+244 HRNTKF
-250 SFNERTAIKKENMEF
+250 SGKTSIKKENMEF
-265 NLDIYS
+265 KLDIYS
-271 VCFKFFSLDDN
+271 LCLKFFSLGN
-282 NTINKK
+282 NKEK
-288 SQKLYFP
+288 ESQRLYFP
-295 FTLMPLFYLLD
+295 FILMPLFYLLD

-414 VVDNLNIKINKLL
+414 VVDNLNIKINKFL

-492 FLTYIE
+492 FLTHIE
-498 DNYSQYYTF
+498 DNYSKYYTF

-690 ILTAKESD
+690 ILTAKESN
-698 NIAAEK
+698 NIAEEK

>member
-1 MESIITKNYSFKEK
+1 MKSKIIKQFSLKKNPYLLFSNEKNLHTLRNSFFNIPKSSTYRNTYNKNDRKLTTYNRPNSALLPVSKSLKSITLSSQIYSNYIGYYSNLTQIHSFKNPRFDQYPLRKNKDFLAIKFRPSTARE
-15 QLTLFSKKKNI
+15 SNNKKL
-26 DTIDSYHTKFPEMS
+26 SLL
-40 KCRISS
+40 
-46 NKNTKNGQ
+46 
-54 NKEHD
+54 D
-59 NKTLQ
+59 NKTNSEIKNNIKEDKTAKKPVEKKPLNFKYNV
-64 ISSISRSLKN
+64 IKSRNERLKT
-74 VALSS
+74 
-79 KLYGNYVDFYSNL
+79 Y
-92 SQGHSLTT
+92 
-100 SPTNKCFLFKKK
+100 
-112 NYLSIKVQPFNF
+112 
-124 WNKEKTPF
+124 
-132 NTDINNSLFLSF
+132 NS
-144 LNETKS
+144 
-150 KIKFLPRKPHRFI
+150 
-163 NYKNELKL
+163 
-171 DKYKTND
+171 YKTGKD
-178 TNDSFDVKE
+178 
-187 EFGELW
+187 FGELCDI
-193 EKNLFESRLLR
+193 NLFESKFL
-204 KLGLKNID
+204 KQIGLKKVD
-212 MENCFEEKQNN
+212 MNNLFEEKQK
-223 LNFLYE
+223 NFNFFFE
-229 YLKKEDELKDFFNEN
+229 YIQRFDHLKNIFKEDNY
-244 NFHRNI
+244 HRNTKF
-250 SFNERTAIKKENMEF
+250 SGRTSIKKENMEF
-265 NLDIYS
+265 KLDIYS
-271 VCFKFFSLDDN
+271 LCLKFFSLGN
-282 NTINKK
+282 NKEK
-288 SQKLYFP
+288 ESQRLYFP
-295 FTLMPLFYLLD
+295 FILMPLFYLLD

-414 VVDNLNIKINKLL
+414 VVDNLNIKINKFL
-427 NKHIISNLLKNK
+427 NKHIIANLLKNK

-492 FLTYIE
+492 FLTHIE
-498 DNYSQYYTF
+498 DNYSKYYTF

-698 NIAAEK
+698 NIAEEK

-780 KKYSSKYVFPK
+780 KKYSSKYIFPK

>member
-1 MESIITKNYSFKEK
+1 MKSKIIKQFSLKKNPYLLFSNEKNLHTLRNSFFNIPKSSTYRNTYNKNDRKLTTYNRPNSALLPVSKSLKSITLSSQIYSNYIGYYSNLTQIHSFKNPRFDQYPLRKNKDFLAIKFRPSTARE
-15 QLTLFSKKKNI
+15 SNNKKL
-26 DTIDSYHTKFPEMS
+26 SLL
-40 KCRISS
+40 
-46 NKNTKNGQ
+46 
-54 NKEHD
+54 D
-59 NKTLQ
+59 NKTNSEIKNNIKEDKTAKKPVEKKLLNFKYNV
-64 ISSISRSLKN
+64 IKSRNDRL
-74 VALSS
+74 
-79 KLYGNYVDFYSNL
+79 
-92 SQGHSLTT
+92 
-100 SPTNKCFLFKKK
+100 
-112 NYLSIKVQPFNF
+112 
-124 WNKEKTPF
+124 
-132 NTDINNSLFLSF
+132 NTYNS
-144 LNETKS
+144 
-150 KIKFLPRKPHRFI
+150 
-163 NYKNELKL
+163 
-171 DKYKTND
+171 YKTGKD
-178 TNDSFDVKE
+178 
-187 EFGELW
+187 FGELCDI
-193 EKNLFESRLLR
+193 NLFESKFL
-204 KLGLKNID
+204 KKIGLKKVD
-212 MENCFEEKQNN
+212 MNNLFEEKQK
-223 LNFLYE
+223 NFNFFFEYIQRFE
-229 YLKKEDELKDFFNEN
+229 YLKNIFKEDNY
-244 NFHRNI
+244 HRNTKF
-250 SFNERTAIKKENMEF
+250 SGKTSIKKENMEF
-265 NLDIYS
+265 KLDIYS
-271 VCFKFFSLDDN
+271 LCLKFFSLGN
-282 NTINKK
+282 NKEK
-288 SQKLYFP
+288 ESQRLYFP
-295 FTLMPLFYLLD
+295 FILMPLFYLLD

-371 IFDWIVTASSLNED
+371 IYDWIVTASSLNED

-414 VVDNLNIKINKLL
+414 VVDNLNIKINKFL

-492 FLTYIE
+492 FLTHIE
-498 DNYSQYYTF
+498 DNYSKYYTF

-698 NIAAEK
+698 NIAEEK

>member
-1 MESIITKNYSFKEK
+1 MKSKIIKQFSLKKNPYLLFSNEKNLHTLRNSFFNIPKSSTYRNTYNKNDHKLTTYNRPNSALLPVSKSLKSITLSSQIYSNYIGYYSNLTQIHSFKNPRFDQYPLRKNKDFLAIKFRPSTARE
-15 QLTLFSKKKNI
+15 SNNKKL
-26 DTIDSYHTKFPEMS
+26 SLL
-40 KCRISS
+40 
-46 NKNTKNGQ
+46 
-54 NKEHD
+54 D
-59 NKTLQ
+59 NKTNSEIKNNIKEDKTAKKPVEKKLLNFKYNV
-64 ISSISRSLKN
+64 IKSRN
-74 VALSS
+74 D
-79 KLYGNYVDFYSNL
+79 KL
-92 SQGHSLTT
+92 
-100 SPTNKCFLFKKK
+100 
-112 NYLSIKVQPFNF
+112 
-124 WNKEKTPF
+124 
-132 NTDINNSLFLSF
+132 NTYNS
-144 LNETKS
+144 
-150 KIKFLPRKPHRFI
+150 
-163 NYKNELKL
+163 
-171 DKYKTND
+171 YKTGKD
-178 TNDSFDVKE
+178 
-187 EFGELW
+187 FGELCDI
-193 EKNLFESRLLR
+193 NLFESKFL
-204 KLGLKNID
+204 KQIGLKKVD
-212 MENCFEEKQNN
+212 MNNLFEEKQK
-223 LNFLYE
+223 NFNFFFE
-229 YLKKEDELKDFFNEN
+229 YIQRFDHLKNIFKEDNY
-244 NFHRNI
+244 HRNTKF
-250 SFNERTAIKKENMEF
+250 SGKTSIKKENMEF
-265 NLDIYS
+265 KLDIYS
-271 VCFKFFSLDDN
+271 LCLKFFSLGN
-282 NTINKK
+282 NKEK
-288 SQKLYFP
+288 ESQRLYFP
-295 FTLMPLFYLLD
+295 FILMPLFYLLD

-414 VVDNLNIKINKLL
+414 VVDNLNIKINKFL

-492 FLTYIE
+492 FLTHIE
-498 DNYSQYYTF
+498 DNYSKYYTF

-698 NIAAEK
+698 NIAEEK

-728 NQENKI
+728 NQETKI
-734 SIEQNSLNVLQNFEI
+734 SIELNSLNVLQNFEI

-758 EVKKEIKKEI
+758 EVKKEI

>member
-1 MESIITKNYSFKEK
+1 MKSKIIKQFSLKKNPYLLFSNEKNLHTLRNSFFNIPKSSTYRNTYNKNDRKLTTYNRPNSALLPVSKSLKSITLSSQIYSNYIGYYSNLTQIHSFKNPRFDQYPLRKNKDFLAIKFRPSTARE
-15 QLTLFSKKKNI
+15 SNNKKL
-26 DTIDSYHTKFPEMS
+26 SLL
-40 KCRISS
+40 
-46 NKNTKNGQ
+46 
-54 NKEHD
+54 D
-59 NKTLQ
+59 NKTNSEIKNNIKEDKTAKKPVEKKLLNFKYNV
-64 ISSISRSLKN
+64 IKSRN
-74 VALSS
+74 D
-79 KLYGNYVDFYSNL
+79 KL
-92 SQGHSLTT
+92 
-100 SPTNKCFLFKKK
+100 
-112 NYLSIKVQPFNF
+112 
-124 WNKEKTPF
+124 
-132 NTDINNSLFLSF
+132 NTYNS
-144 LNETKS
+144 
-150 KIKFLPRKPHRFI
+150 
-163 NYKNELKL
+163 
-171 DKYKTND
+171 YKTGKD
-178 TNDSFDVKE
+178 
-187 EFGELW
+187 FGELCDI
-193 EKNLFESRLLR
+193 NLFESKFL
-204 KLGLKNID
+204 KQIGLKKVD
-212 MENCFEEKQNN
+212 MNNLFEEKQK
-223 LNFLYE
+223 NFNFFFE
-229 YLKKEDELKDFFNEN
+229 YIQRFDHLKNIFKEDNY
-244 NFHRNI
+244 HRNTKF
-250 SFNERTAIKKENMEF
+250 SGKTSIKKENMEF
-265 NLDIYS
+265 KLDIYS
-271 VCFKFFSLDDN
+271 LCLKFFSLGN
-282 NTINKK
+282 NKEK
-288 SQKLYFP
+288 ESQRLYFP
-295 FTLMPLFYLLD
+295 FILMPLFYLLD

-385 DEENTNIKSNSRNN
+385 DEENTNIKSNSHNN

-405 KIVLPKIKF
+405 KILLPKIKF

-427 NKHIISNLLKNK
+427 NKHIIANLLKNK

-492 FLTYIE
+492 FLTHIE
-498 DNYSQYYTF
+498 DNYSKYYTF

-635 QKIIITPKDSENKY
+635 QKIIITQKDSENKY

-698 NIAAEK
+698 NIAEEK

>member
-1 MESIITKNYSFKEK
+1 MKSKIIKQFSLRKNPYLLFSNEKNLHTLRNSFFNIPKSSTYRNTYNKNDRKLTTYNRPNSALLPVSKSLKSITLSSQIYSNYIGYYSNLTQIHSFKNPRFDQYPLRKNKDFLAIKFRPSTARE
-15 QLTLFSKKKNI
+15 SNNKKL
-26 DTIDSYHTKFPEMS
+26 SLL
-40 KCRISS
+40 
-46 NKNTKNGQ
+46 
-54 NKEHD
+54 D
-59 NKTLQ
+59 NKTNSEIKNNIKEDKTAKKPVEKKLLNFKYNV
-64 ISSISRSLKN
+64 IKSRNERLKT
-74 VALSS
+74 
-79 KLYGNYVDFYSNL
+79 Y
-92 SQGHSLTT
+92 
-100 SPTNKCFLFKKK
+100 
-112 NYLSIKVQPFNF
+112 
-124 WNKEKTPF
+124 
-132 NTDINNSLFLSF
+132 NS
-144 LNETKS
+144 
-150 KIKFLPRKPHRFI
+150 
-163 NYKNELKL
+163 
-171 DKYKTND
+171 YKTGKD
-178 TNDSFDVKE
+178 
-187 EFGELW
+187 FGELCDI
-193 EKNLFESRLLR
+193 NLFESKFL
-204 KLGLKNID
+204 KQIGLKKVD
-212 MENCFEEKQNN
+212 MNNLFEEKQK
-223 LNFLYE
+223 NFNFFFE
-229 YLKKEDELKDFFNEN
+229 YIQRFDHLKNIFKEDNY
-244 NFHRNI
+244 HRNTKF
-250 SFNERTAIKKENMEF
+250 SGKTSIKKENMEF
-265 NLDIYS
+265 KLDIYS
-271 VCFKFFSLDDN
+271 LCLKFFSLGN
-282 NTINKK
+282 NKEK
-288 SQKLYFP
+288 ESQRLYFP
-295 FTLMPLFYLLD
+295 FILMPLFYLLD

-385 DEENTNIKSNSRNN
+385 DEENTNIKSNSLNN

-492 FLTYIE
+492 FLTHIE
-498 DNYSQYYTF
+498 DNYSKYYTF

>member
-1 MESIITKNYSFKEK
+1 MKSKIIKQFSLKKNPYLLFSNEKNLHTLRNSFFNIPKSSTYRNTYNKNDRKLTTYNRPNSALLPVSKSLKSITLSSQIYSNYIGYYSNLTQIHSFKNPRFDQYPLRKNKDFLAIKFRPSTARE
-15 QLTLFSKKKNI
+15 SNNKKL
-26 DTIDSYHTKFPEMS
+26 SLL
-40 KCRISS
+40 
-46 NKNTKNGQ
+46 
-54 NKEHD
+54 D
-59 NKTLQ
+59 NKTNSEIKNNIKEDKTAKKPVEKKLLNFKYNV
-64 ISSISRSLKN
+64 IKSRNDRLKT
-74 VALSS
+74 
-79 KLYGNYVDFYSNL
+79 Y
-92 SQGHSLTT
+92 
-100 SPTNKCFLFKKK
+100 
-112 NYLSIKVQPFNF
+112 
-124 WNKEKTPF
+124 
-132 NTDINNSLFLSF
+132 NS
-144 LNETKS
+144 
-150 KIKFLPRKPHRFI
+150 
-163 NYKNELKL
+163 
-171 DKYKTND
+171 YKTGKD
-178 TNDSFDVKE
+178 
-187 EFGELW
+187 FGELCDI
-193 EKNLFESRLLR
+193 NLFESKFL
-204 KLGLKNID
+204 KQIGLKKVD
-212 MENCFEEKQNN
+212 MNNLFEEKQK
-223 LNFLYE
+223 NFNFFFE
-229 YLKKEDELKDFFNEN
+229 YIQRFDHLKNIFKEDNY
-244 NFHRNI
+244 HRNTKF
-250 SFNERTAIKKENMEF
+250 SGKTSIKKENMEF
-265 NLDIYS
+265 KLDIYS
-271 VCFKFFSLDDN
+271 LCLKFFSLGN
-282 NTINKK
+282 NKEK
-288 SQKLYFP
+288 ESQRLYFP
-295 FTLMPLFYLLD
+295 FILMPLFYLLD

-318 IFNKTKSCFEY
+318 IFNKTNSCFEY

-414 VVDNLNIKINKLL
+414 VVDNLNIKINKFL

-492 FLTYIE
+492 FLTHIE
-498 DNYSQYYTF
+498 DNYSKYYIF

-626 EILLLDFTL
+626 EILLLDFTP

-715 KSANEMNN
+715 KSLNEMNN
-723 SEESE
+723 SDECE

-758 EVKKEIKKEI
+758 EVKKEI

>member
-1 MESIITKNYSFKEK
+1 MKSKIIKQFSLRKNPYLLFSNEKNLHTLRNSFFNIPKSSTYRNTYNKNDRKLTTYNRPNSALLPVSKSLKSITLSSQIYSNYIGYYSNLTQIHSFKNPRFDQYPLRKNKDFLAIKFRPSTARE
-15 QLTLFSKKKNI
+15 SNNKKL
-26 DTIDSYHTKFPEMS
+26 SLL
-40 KCRISS
+40 
-46 NKNTKNGQ
+46 
-54 NKEHD
+54 D
-59 NKTLQ
+59 NKTNSEIKNNIKEDKTAKKPVEKKLLNFKYNV
-64 ISSISRSLKN
+64 IKSRNDRLKT
-74 VALSS
+74 
-79 KLYGNYVDFYSNL
+79 Y
-92 SQGHSLTT
+92 
-100 SPTNKCFLFKKK
+100 
-112 NYLSIKVQPFNF
+112 
-124 WNKEKTPF
+124 
-132 NTDINNSLFLSF
+132 NS
-144 LNETKS
+144 
-150 KIKFLPRKPHRFI
+150 
-163 NYKNELKL
+163 
-171 DKYKTND
+171 YKTGKD
-178 TNDSFDVKE
+178 
-187 EFGELW
+187 FGELCDI
-193 EKNLFESRLLR
+193 NLFESKFL
-204 KLGLKNID
+204 KQIGLKKVD
-212 MENCFEEKQNN
+212 MNNLFEEKQK
-223 LNFLYE
+223 NFNFFFE
-229 YLKKEDELKDFFNEN
+229 YIQRIEHLKNIFKEDNY
-244 NFHRNI
+244 HRNTKF
-250 SFNERTAIKKENMEF
+250 SGRTSIKKENMEF
-265 NLDIYS
+265 KLDIYS
-271 VCFKFFSLDDN
+271 LCFKFFSLGK
-282 NTINKK
+282 NKEK
-288 SQKLYFP
+288 ESQRLYFP
-295 FTLMPLFYLLD
+295 FILMPLFYLLD

-414 VVDNLNIKINKLL
+414 VVDNLNIKINKFL

-492 FLTYIE
+492 FLTHIE
-498 DNYSQYYTF
+498 DNYSKYYTF

-698 NIAAEK
+698 NIAEEK

>member
-1 MESIITKNYSFKEK
+1 MKSKIIKQFSLKKNPYLLFSNEKNLHTLRNSFFNIPKSSTYRNTYNKNDRKLTTYNRPNSALLPVSKSLKSITLSSQIYSNYIGYYSNLTQIHSFKNPRFDQYPLRKNKDFLAIKFRPSTARE
-15 QLTLFSKKKNI
+15 SNNKKL
-26 DTIDSYHTKFPEMS
+26 SLL
-40 KCRISS
+40 
-46 NKNTKNGQ
+46 
-54 NKEHD
+54 D
-59 NKTLQ
+59 NKTNSEIKNNIKEDKTAKKPVEKKLLNFKYNV
-64 ISSISRSLKN
+64 IKSRN
-74 VALSS
+74 D
-79 KLYGNYVDFYSNL
+79 KL
-92 SQGHSLTT
+92 
-100 SPTNKCFLFKKK
+100 
-112 NYLSIKVQPFNF
+112 
-124 WNKEKTPF
+124 
-132 NTDINNSLFLSF
+132 NTYNS
-144 LNETKS
+144 
-150 KIKFLPRKPHRFI
+150 
-163 NYKNELKL
+163 
-171 DKYKTND
+171 YKTGKD
-178 TNDSFDVKE
+178 
-187 EFGELW
+187 FGELCDI
-193 EKNLFESRLLR
+193 NLFESKFL
-204 KLGLKNID
+204 KQIGLKKVD
-212 MENCFEEKQNN
+212 MNNLFEEKQK
-223 LNFLYE
+223 NFNFFFE
-229 YLKKEDELKDFFNEN
+229 YIQRFDHLKNIFKEDNY
-244 NFHRNI
+244 HRNTKF
-250 SFNERTAIKKENMEF
+250 SGKTSIKKENMEF
-265 NLDIYS
+265 KLDIYS
-271 VCFKFFSLDDN
+271 LCLKFFSLGN
-282 NTINKK
+282 NKEK
-288 SQKLYFP
+288 ESQRLYFP
-295 FTLMPLFYLLD
+295 FILMPLFYLLD

-414 VVDNLNIKINKLL
+414 VVDNLNIKINKFL
-427 NKHIISNLLKNK
+427 NKHIIANLLKNK

-492 FLTYIE
+492 FLTHIE
-498 DNYSQYYTF
+498 DNYSKYYTF

-704 KMIEEADIENE
+704 KMIEEADMENDFYKDDVPKKE
-715 KSANEMNN
+715 N
-723 SEESE
+723 SQKK
-728 NQENKI
+728 NPFKKI
-734 SIEQNSLNVLQNFEI
+734 FKRLSTFQISKNSNPQK
-749 IQRNNTAKI
+749 Q
-758 EVKKEIKKEI
+758 EIKKEI
-768 KIESGKSIKNYE
+768 KKVENLGIVSNNMKVEQR
-780 KKYSSKYVFPK
+780 YSNKYVFPK
-791 GLYLGRSEKKR
+791 GIYFARSSKKR
-802 VSIANKN
+802 VSITNSK
-809 ELNQNRLENMN
+809 ELIQNRFENLTRDIFKKKTFN
-820 RYFIKRR
+820 FQN
-827 TVNLKN
+827 VKN
-833 YN
+833 DN

>member
-1 MESIITKNYSFKEK
+1 
-15 QLTLFSKKKNI
+15 
-26 DTIDSYHTKFPEMS
+26 
-40 KCRISS
+40 
-46 NKNTKNGQ
+46 
-54 NKEHD
+54 
-59 NKTLQ
+59 
-64 ISSISRSLKN
+64 
-74 VALSS
+74 
-79 KLYGNYVDFYSNL
+79 
-92 SQGHSLTT
+92 
-100 SPTNKCFLFKKK
+100 
-112 NYLSIKVQPFNF
+112 
-124 WNKEKTPF
+124 
-132 NTDINNSLFLSF
+132 
-144 LNETKS
+144 
-150 KIKFLPRKPHRFI
+150 
-163 NYKNELKL
+163 
-171 DKYKTND
+171 
-178 TNDSFDVKE
+178 
-187 EFGELW
+187 
-193 EKNLFESRLLR
+193 
-204 KLGLKNID
+204 
-212 MENCFEEKQNN
+212 
-223 LNFLYE
+223 
-229 YLKKEDELKDFFNEN
+229 
-244 NFHRNI
+244 
-250 SFNERTAIKKENMEF
+250 MEF
-265 NLDIYS
+265 KLDIYS
-271 VCFKFFSLDDN
+271 LCLKFFSLGN
-282 NTINKK
+282 NKEK
-288 SQKLYFP
+288 ESQRLYFP
-295 FTLMPLFYLLD
+295 FILMPLFYLLD

-414 VVDNLNIKINKLL
+414 VVDNLNIKINKFL

-492 FLTYIE
+492 FLTHIE
-498 DNYSQYYTF
+498 DNYSKYYTF

-698 NIAAEK
+698 NIAEEK

-734 SIEQNSLNVLQNFEI
+734 SIEQNSLKVLQNFEI

>member
-1 MESIITKNYSFKEK
+1 MKSKIIKQFSLKKNPYLLFSNEKNLHTLRNSFFNIPKSSTYRNTYNKNDRKLTTYNRPNSALLPVSKSLKSITLSSQIYSNYIGYYSNLTQIHSFKNPRFDQYPLRKNKDFLAIKFRPSTARE
-15 QLTLFSKKKNI
+15 SNNKKL
-26 DTIDSYHTKFPEMS
+26 SLL
-40 KCRISS
+40 
-46 NKNTKNGQ
+46 
-54 NKEHD
+54 D
-59 NKTLQ
+59 NKTNSEIKNNIKEDKTAKKPVEKKPLNFKYNV
-64 ISSISRSLKN
+64 IKSRNARLKT
-74 VALSS
+74 
-79 KLYGNYVDFYSNL
+79 Y
-92 SQGHSLTT
+92 
-100 SPTNKCFLFKKK
+100 
-112 NYLSIKVQPFNF
+112 
-124 WNKEKTPF
+124 
-132 NTDINNSLFLSF
+132 NS
-144 LNETKS
+144 
-150 KIKFLPRKPHRFI
+150 
-163 NYKNELKL
+163 
-171 DKYKTND
+171 YKTGKD
-178 TNDSFDVKE
+178 
-187 EFGELW
+187 FGELCDI
-193 EKNLFESRLLR
+193 NLFESKFL
-204 KLGLKNID
+204 KKIGLKKVD
-212 MENCFEEKQNN
+212 MNNLFEEKQK
-223 LNFLYE
+223 NFNFFFE
-229 YLKKEDELKDFFNEN
+229 YIQRFDHLKNIFKEDNY
-244 NFHRNI
+244 HRNTKF
-250 SFNERTAIKKENMEF
+250 SGRTSIKKENMEF
-265 NLDIYS
+265 KLDIYS
-271 VCFKFFSLDDN
+271 LCFKFFSLGN
-282 NTINKK
+282 NKEK
-288 SQKLYFP
+288 ESQRLYFP
-295 FTLMPLFYLLD
+295 FILMPLFYLLD

-414 VVDNLNIKINKLL
+414 VVDNLNIKINKFL
-427 NKHIISNLLKNK
+427 NKHIIANLLKNK

-492 FLTYIE
+492 FLTHIE
-498 DNYSQYYTF
+498 DNYSKYYTF

-698 NIAAEK
+698 NIAEEK

-780 KKYSSKYVFPK
+780 KKYSSKYIFPK

>member
-1 MESIITKNYSFKEK
+1 MKSKIIKQFSLKKNPYLLFSNEKNLHTLRNSFFNIPKSSTYRNTYNKNDRKLTTYNRPNSALLPVSKSLKSITLSSQIYSNYIGYYSNLTQIHSFKNPRFDQYPLRKNKDFLAIKFRPSTARE
-15 QLTLFSKKKNI
+15 SNNKKL
-26 DTIDSYHTKFPEMS
+26 SLL
-40 KCRISS
+40 
-46 NKNTKNGQ
+46 
-54 NKEHD
+54 D
-59 NKTLQ
+59 NKTNSEIKNNIKEDKTAKKPVEKKLLNFKYNV
-64 ISSISRSLKN
+64 IKSRN
-74 VALSS
+74 D
-79 KLYGNYVDFYSNL
+79 KL
-92 SQGHSLTT
+92 
-100 SPTNKCFLFKKK
+100 
-112 NYLSIKVQPFNF
+112 
-124 WNKEKTPF
+124 
-132 NTDINNSLFLSF
+132 NTYNS
-144 LNETKS
+144 
-150 KIKFLPRKPHRFI
+150 
-163 NYKNELKL
+163 
-171 DKYKTND
+171 YKTGKD
-178 TNDSFDVKE
+178 
-187 EFGELW
+187 FGELCDI
-193 EKNLFESRLLR
+193 NLFESKFL
-204 KLGLKNID
+204 KQIGLKKVD
-212 MENCFEEKQNN
+212 MNNLFEEKQK
-223 LNFLYE
+223 NFNFFFE
-229 YLKKEDELKDFFNEN
+229 YIQRFDHLKNIFKEDNY
-244 NFHRNI
+244 HRNTKF
-250 SFNERTAIKKENMEF
+250 SGKTSIKKENMEF
-265 NLDIYS
+265 KLDIYS
-271 VCFKFFSLDDN
+271 LCFKFFSLGN
-282 NTINKK
+282 NKEK
-288 SQKLYFP
+288 ESQRLYFP
-295 FTLMPLFYLLD
+295 FILMPLFYLLD

-414 VVDNLNIKINKLL
+414 VVDNLNIKINKFL

-492 FLTYIE
+492 FLTHIE
-498 DNYSQYYTF
+498 DNYSKYYTF

-606 DIINEKEKNKIP
+606 VIINEKEKNKIP

-758 EVKKEIKKEI
+758 EVKKEIK
-768 KIESGKSIKNYE
+768 IESGKSIKNYE

>member
-1 MESIITKNYSFKEK
+1 MKSKIIKQFSLKKNPYLLFSNEKNLHTLRNSFFNIPKSSTYRNTYNKNDRKLTTYNRPNSALLPVSKSLKSITLSSQIYSNYIGYYSNLTQIHSFKNPRFDQYPLRKNKDFLAIKFRPSTARE
-15 QLTLFSKKKNI
+15 SNNKKL
-26 DTIDSYHTKFPEMS
+26 SLL
-40 KCRISS
+40 
-46 NKNTKNGQ
+46 
-54 NKEHD
+54 D
-59 NKTLQ
+59 NKTNSEIKNNIKEDKTAKKPVEKKLLNFKYNV
-64 ISSISRSLKN
+64 IKSRN
-74 VALSS
+74 D
-79 KLYGNYVDFYSNL
+79 KL
-92 SQGHSLTT
+92 
-100 SPTNKCFLFKKK
+100 
-112 NYLSIKVQPFNF
+112 
-124 WNKEKTPF
+124 
-132 NTDINNSLFLSF
+132 NTYNS
-144 LNETKS
+144 
-150 KIKFLPRKPHRFI
+150 
-163 NYKNELKL
+163 
-171 DKYKTND
+171 YKTGKD
-178 TNDSFDVKE
+178 
-187 EFGELW
+187 FGELCDI
-193 EKNLFESRLLR
+193 NLFESKFL
-204 KLGLKNID
+204 KQIGLKKVD
-212 MENCFEEKQNN
+212 MNNLFEEKQK
-223 LNFLYE
+223 NFNFFFE
-229 YLKKEDELKDFFNEN
+229 YIQRFDHLKNIFKEDNY
-244 NFHRNI
+244 HRNTKF
-250 SFNERTAIKKENMEF
+250 SGKTSIKKENMEF
-265 NLDIYS
+265 KLDIYS
-271 VCFKFFSLDDN
+271 LCLKFFSLGN
-282 NTINKK
+282 NKEK
-288 SQKLYFP
+288 ESQRLYFP
-295 FTLMPLFYLLD
+295 FILMPLFYLLD

-414 VVDNLNIKINKLL
+414 VVDNLNIKINKFL

-492 FLTYIE
+492 FLTHIE
-498 DNYSQYYTF
+498 DNYSKYYTF

-698 NIAAEK
+698 NIAEEK

>member
-1 MESIITKNYSFKEK
+1 MKSKIIKQFSLKKNPYLLFSNEKNLHTLRNSFFNIPKSSTYRNTYNKNDRKLTTYNRPNSALLPVSKSLKSITLSSQIYSNYIGYYSNLTQIHSFKNPRFDQYPLRKNKDFLAIKFRPSTARE
-15 QLTLFSKKKNI
+15 SNNKKL
-26 DTIDSYHTKFPEMS
+26 SLL
-40 KCRISS
+40 
-46 NKNTKNGQ
+46 
-54 NKEHD
+54 D
-59 NKTLQ
+59 NKTNSEIKNNIKEDKTAKKPVEKKLLNFKYNV
-64 ISSISRSLKN
+64 IKSRN
-74 VALSS
+74 D
-79 KLYGNYVDFYSNL
+79 KL
-92 SQGHSLTT
+92 
-100 SPTNKCFLFKKK
+100 
-112 NYLSIKVQPFNF
+112 
-124 WNKEKTPF
+124 
-132 NTDINNSLFLSF
+132 NTYNS
-144 LNETKS
+144 
-150 KIKFLPRKPHRFI
+150 
-163 NYKNELKL
+163 
-171 DKYKTND
+171 YKTGKD
-178 TNDSFDVKE
+178 
-187 EFGELW
+187 FGELCDI
-193 EKNLFESRLLR
+193 NLFEGKFL
-204 KLGLKNID
+204 KKIGLKKVD
-212 MENCFEEKQNN
+212 MNNLFEEKQK
-223 LNFLYE
+223 NFNFFFE
-229 YLKKEDELKDFFNEN
+229 YIQRFDHLKNIFKEDNY
-244 NFHRNI
+244 HRNTKF
-250 SFNERTAIKKENMEF
+250 SGRTSIKKENMEF
-265 NLDIYS
+265 KLDIYS
-271 VCFKFFSLDDN
+271 LCFKFFYLGN
-282 NTINKK
+282 NKEK
-288 SQKLYFP
+288 ESQRLYFP
-295 FTLMPLFYLLD
+295 FILMPLFYLLD

-492 FLTYIE
+492 FLTHIE
-498 DNYSQYYTF
+498 DNYSKYYTF

-578 AITERNNQNNN
+578 DITERNNQNNN

-715 KSANEMNN
+715 KSLNEMNN

>member
-1 MESIITKNYSFKEK
+1 MKSKIIKQFSLKKNPYLLFSNEKNLHTLRNSFFNIPKSSTYRNTYNKNDRKLTTYNRPNSALLPVSKSLKSITLSSQIYSNYIGYYSNLTQIHSFKNPRFDQYPLRKNKDFLAIKFRPSTARE
-15 QLTLFSKKKNI
+15 SNNKKL
-26 DTIDSYHTKFPEMS
+26 SLL
-40 KCRISS
+40 
-46 NKNTKNGQ
+46 
-54 NKEHD
+54 D
-59 NKTLQ
+59 NKTNSEIKNNIKEDKTAKKPVEKKLLNFKYNV
-64 ISSISRSLKN
+64 IKSRN
-74 VALSS
+74 D
-79 KLYGNYVDFYSNL
+79 KL
-92 SQGHSLTT
+92 
-100 SPTNKCFLFKKK
+100 
-112 NYLSIKVQPFNF
+112 
-124 WNKEKTPF
+124 
-132 NTDINNSLFLSF
+132 NTYNS
-144 LNETKS
+144 
-150 KIKFLPRKPHRFI
+150 
-163 NYKNELKL
+163 
-171 DKYKTND
+171 YKTGKD
-178 TNDSFDVKE
+178 
-187 EFGELW
+187 FGELCDI
-193 EKNLFESRLLR
+193 NLFESKFL
-204 KLGLKNID
+204 KQIGLKKVD
-212 MENCFEEKQNN
+212 MNNLFEEKQK
-223 LNFLYE
+223 NFNFFFE
-229 YLKKEDELKDFFNEN
+229 YIQRFDHLKNIFKEDNY
-244 NFHRNI
+244 HRNTKF
-250 SFNERTAIKKENMEF
+250 SGKTSIKKENMEF
-265 NLDIYS
+265 KLDIYS
-271 VCFKFFSLDDN
+271 LCLKFFSLGN
-282 NTINKK
+282 NKEK
-288 SQKLYFP
+288 ESQRLYFP
-295 FTLMPLFYLLD
+295 FILMPLFYLLD

-414 VVDNLNIKINKLL
+414 VVDNLNIKINKFL

-492 FLTYIE
+492 FLTHIE
-498 DNYSQYYTF
+498 DNYSKYYTF

-758 EVKKEIKKEI
+758 EVKKEIK
-768 KIESGKSIKNYE
+768 IESGKSIKNYE

>member
-1 MESIITKNYSFKEK
+1 MKSKIIKQFSLKKNPYLLFSNEKNLHTLRNSFFNIPKSSTYRNTYNKNDRKLTTYNRPNSALLPVSKSLKSITLSSQIYSNYIGYYSNLTQIHSFKNPRFDQYPLRKNKDFLAIKFRPSTARE
-15 QLTLFSKKKNI
+15 SNNKKL
-26 DTIDSYHTKFPEMS
+26 SLL
-40 KCRISS
+40 
-46 NKNTKNGQ
+46 
-54 NKEHD
+54 D
-59 NKTLQ
+59 NKTNSEIKNNIKEDKTAKKPVEKKLLNFKYNV
-64 ISSISRSLKN
+64 IKSRNDRL
-74 VALSS
+74 
-79 KLYGNYVDFYSNL
+79 
-92 SQGHSLTT
+92 
-100 SPTNKCFLFKKK
+100 
-112 NYLSIKVQPFNF
+112 
-124 WNKEKTPF
+124 
-132 NTDINNSLFLSF
+132 NTYNS
-144 LNETKS
+144 
-150 KIKFLPRKPHRFI
+150 
-163 NYKNELKL
+163 
-171 DKYKTND
+171 YKTGKD
-178 TNDSFDVKE
+178 
-187 EFGELW
+187 FGELCDI
-193 EKNLFESRLLR
+193 NLFESKFL
-204 KLGLKNID
+204 KQIGLKKVD
-212 MENCFEEKQNN
+212 MNNLFEEKQK
-223 LNFLYE
+223 NFNFFFE
-229 YLKKEDELKDFFNEN
+229 YIQRFDHLKNIFKEDNY
-244 NFHRNI
+244 HRNTKF
-250 SFNERTAIKKENMEF
+250 SGKTSIKKENMEF
-265 NLDIYS
+265 KLDIYS
-271 VCFKFFSLDDN
+271 LCLKFFSLGN
-282 NTINKK
+282 NKEK
-288 SQKLYFP
+288 ESQRLYFP
-295 FTLMPLFYLLD
+295 FILMPLFYLLD

-414 VVDNLNIKINKLL
+414 VVDNLNIKINKFL
-427 NKHIISNLLKNK
+427 NKHIIANLLKNK

-492 FLTYIE
+492 FLTHIE
-498 DNYSQYYTF
+498 DNYSKYYTF

-571 NDNELYK
+571 SDNELYK
-578 AITERNNQNNN
+578 AITKRNNQNNN

-698 NIAAEK
+698 NIAEEK

>member
-1 MESIITKNYSFKEK
+1 MKSKIIKQFSLKKNPYLLFSNEKNLHTLRNSFFNIPKSSTYRNTYNKNDRKLTTYNRPNSALLPFSKSLKSITLSSQIYSNYIGYYSNLTQIHSFKNPRFDQYPLRKNKDFLAIKFRPSTARESNNKKLSLLDNKTNSEIKNNIKEDKTAKKPVEK
-15 QLTLFSKKKNI
+15 QLLNFKYNVIKSRN
-26 DTIDSYHTKFPEMS
+26 D
-40 KCRISS
+40 RL
-46 NKNTKNGQ
+46 NT
-54 NKEHD
+54 
-59 NKTLQ
+59 
-64 ISSISRSLKN
+64 
-74 VALSS
+74 
-79 KLYGNYVDFYSNL
+79 Y
-92 SQGHSLTT
+92 
-100 SPTNKCFLFKKK
+100 
-112 NYLSIKVQPFNF
+112 
-124 WNKEKTPF
+124 
-132 NTDINNSLFLSF
+132 NS
-144 LNETKS
+144 
-150 KIKFLPRKPHRFI
+150 
-163 NYKNELKL
+163 
-171 DKYKTND
+171 YKTGKD
-178 TNDSFDVKE
+178 
-187 EFGELW
+187 FGELCDI
-193 EKNLFESRLLR
+193 NLFESKFL
-204 KLGLKNID
+204 KQIGLKKVD
-212 MENCFEEKQNN
+212 MNNLFEEKQK
-223 LNFLYE
+223 NFNFFFE
-229 YLKKEDELKDFFNEN
+229 YIQRFDHLKNIFKEDNY
-244 NFHRNI
+244 HRNTKF
-250 SFNERTAIKKENMEF
+250 SGKTSIKKENMEF
-265 NLDIYS
+265 KLDIYS
-271 VCFKFFSLDDN
+271 LCLKFFSLGN
-282 NTINKK
+282 NKEK
-288 SQKLYFP
+288 ESQRLYFP
-295 FTLMPLFYLLD
+295 FILMPLFYLLD

-414 VVDNLNIKINKLL
+414 VVDNLNIKINKFL
-427 NKHIISNLLKNK
+427 NKHIIANLLKNK

-447 FFDLFTTKRFKIIT
+447 FFDLFTTKRFKLIT

-698 NIAAEK
+698 NIAEEK

>member
-1 MESIITKNYSFKEK
+1 MKSKIIKQFSLKKNPYLLFSNEKNLHTLRNSFFNIPKSSTYRNTYNKNDRKFTTYNRPNSALLPISKSLKSITLSSQIYSNYIGYYSNLTQIHSFKNPRFDQYPLRKNKDFLAIKFRPSTARE
-15 QLTLFSKKKNI
+15 SNNKKL
-26 DTIDSYHTKFPEMS
+26 SLL
-40 KCRISS
+40 
-46 NKNTKNGQ
+46 
-54 NKEHD
+54 D
-59 NKTLQ
+59 NKTNSEIKNNIKEDKTAKKPVEKKLLNFKYNV
-64 ISSISRSLKN
+64 IKSRN
-74 VALSS
+74 D
-79 KLYGNYVDFYSNL
+79 KL
-92 SQGHSLTT
+92 
-100 SPTNKCFLFKKK
+100 
-112 NYLSIKVQPFNF
+112 
-124 WNKEKTPF
+124 
-132 NTDINNSLFLSF
+132 NTYNS
-144 LNETKS
+144 
-150 KIKFLPRKPHRFI
+150 
-163 NYKNELKL
+163 
-171 DKYKTND
+171 YKTGKD
-178 TNDSFDVKE
+178 
-187 EFGELW
+187 FGELCDI
-193 EKNLFESRLLR
+193 NLFESKFL
-204 KLGLKNID
+204 KQIGLKKVD
-212 MENCFEEKQNN
+212 MNNLFEEKQK
-223 LNFLYE
+223 NFNFFFE
-229 YLKKEDELKDFFNEN
+229 YIQRFDHLKNIFKEDNY
-244 NFHRNI
+244 HRNTKF
-250 SFNERTAIKKENMEF
+250 SGRTSIKKENMEF
-265 NLDIYS
+265 KLDIYS
-271 VCFKFFSLDDN
+271 LCFKFFSLGN
-282 NTINKK
+282 NKEK
-288 SQKLYFP
+288 ESQRLYFP
-295 FTLMPLFYLLD
+295 FILMPLFYLLD

-492 FLTYIE
+492 FLTHIE
-498 DNYSQYYTF
+498 DNYSKYYTF

-698 NIAAEK
+698 NIAEEK

>member
-1 MESIITKNYSFKEK
+1 MKSKIIKQFSLKKNPYLLFSNEKNLHRLRNSFFNIPKSSTYRNTYNKNDRKLTTYNRPNSALLPVSKSLKSITLSSQIYSNYIGYYSNLTQIHSFKNPRFDQYPLRKNKDFLAIKFRPSTARE
-15 QLTLFSKKKNI
+15 SNNKKL
-26 DTIDSYHTKFPEMS
+26 SLL
-40 KCRISS
+40 
-46 NKNTKNGQ
+46 
-54 NKEHD
+54 D
-59 NKTLQ
+59 NKTNSEIKNNIKEDKTAKKPVEKKLLNFKYNV
-64 ISSISRSLKN
+64 IKSRNDRLKT
-74 VALSS
+74 
-79 KLYGNYVDFYSNL
+79 Y
-92 SQGHSLTT
+92 
-100 SPTNKCFLFKKK
+100 
-112 NYLSIKVQPFNF
+112 
-124 WNKEKTPF
+124 
-132 NTDINNSLFLSF
+132 NS
-144 LNETKS
+144 
-150 KIKFLPRKPHRFI
+150 
-163 NYKNELKL
+163 
-171 DKYKTND
+171 YKTGKD
-178 TNDSFDVKE
+178 
-187 EFGELW
+187 FGELCDI
-193 EKNLFESRLLR
+193 NLFESKFL
-204 KLGLKNID
+204 KQIGLKKVD
-212 MENCFEEKQNN
+212 MNNLFEEKQK
-223 LNFLYE
+223 NFNFFFE
-229 YLKKEDELKDFFNEN
+229 YIQRFDHLKNIFKEDNY
-244 NFHRNI
+244 HRNTKF
-250 SFNERTAIKKENMEF
+250 SGRTSIKKENMEF
-265 NLDIYS
+265 KLDIYS
-271 VCFKFFSLDDN
+271 LCFKFFSLGK
-282 NTINKK
+282 NKEK
-288 SQKLYFP
+288 ESQRLYFP
-295 FTLMPLFYLLD
+295 FILMPLFYLLD

-405 KIVLPKIKF
+405 KIVLPKIIF
-414 VVDNLNIKINKLL
+414 VVDNLNIKINKFL
-427 NKHIISNLLKNK
+427 NKHIIANLLKNK

-492 FLTYIE
+492 FLTHIE
-498 DNYSQYYTF
+498 DNYSKYYTF

-698 NIAAEK
+698 NIAEEK

>member
-1 MESIITKNYSFKEK
+1 MKSKIIKQFSLKKNPYLLFSNEKNLHTLRNSFFNIPKSSTYRNTYNKNDRKLTTYNRPNSALLPVSKSLKSITLSSQIYSNYIGYYSNLTQIHSFKNPRFDQYPLRKNKDFLAIKFRPSTARE
-15 QLTLFSKKKNI
+15 SNNKKL
-26 DTIDSYHTKFPEMS
+26 SLL
-40 KCRISS
+40 
-46 NKNTKNGQ
+46 
-54 NKEHD
+54 D
-59 NKTLQ
+59 NKTNSEIKNNIKEDKTAKKPVEKKLLNFKYNV
-64 ISSISRSLKN
+64 IKCRNDRLKT
-74 VALSS
+74 
-79 KLYGNYVDFYSNL
+79 Y
-92 SQGHSLTT
+92 
-100 SPTNKCFLFKKK
+100 
-112 NYLSIKVQPFNF
+112 
-124 WNKEKTPF
+124 
-132 NTDINNSLFLSF
+132 NS
-144 LNETKS
+144 
-150 KIKFLPRKPHRFI
+150 
-163 NYKNELKL
+163 
-171 DKYKTND
+171 YKTGKD
-178 TNDSFDVKE
+178 
-187 EFGELW
+187 FGELCDI
-193 EKNLFESRLLR
+193 NLFESKFL
-204 KLGLKNID
+204 KQIGLKKVD
-212 MENCFEEKQNN
+212 MNNLFEEKQK
-223 LNFLYE
+223 NFNFFFE
-229 YLKKEDELKDFFNEN
+229 YIQRFDHLKNIFKEDNY
-244 NFHRNI
+244 HRNTKF
-250 SFNERTAIKKENMEF
+250 SGKTSIKKENMEF
-265 NLDIYS
+265 KLDIYS
-271 VCFKFFSLDDN
+271 LCLKFFSLGN
-282 NTINKK
+282 NKEK
-288 SQKLYFP
+288 ESQRLYFP
-295 FTLMPLFYLLD
+295 FILMPLFYLLD

-414 VVDNLNIKINKLL
+414 VVDNLNIKINKFL
-427 NKHIISNLLKNK
+427 NKHIIANLLKNK

-492 FLTYIE
+492 FLTHIE
-498 DNYSQYYTF
+498 DNYSKYYTF

-698 NIAAEK
+698 NIAEEK

-758 EVKKEIKKEI
+758 EVKKEI